1 MFQSVVG
8 CRTSRLVGV
17 FSLNLFI
24 VTARSVSHSYPGG
37 IYAMH
42 AAMARHRRGKA

>member
-24 VTARSVSHSYPGG
+24 ATARSVSYSYPGG
-37 IYAMH
+37 MYAMR
-42 AAMARHRRGKA
+42 AAMVRHRHG